1 MLTPK
6 RAEVTFIPA
15 NIRESGMVEIRYGSL
30 LHDKHPIRTIE
41 FANVD
46 DLATKIAA
54 AASEF
59 EGGRY
64 ASVTLLDGIRKPAGW
79 DAKTR
84 QLFYNLDAA
93 S

>member
-1 MLTPK
+1 MPTLK

-15 NIRESGMVEIRYGSL
+15 HRRESGMVEIRYGSL
-30 LHDKHPIRTIE
+30 LHAKHPTRTLE

-46 DLATKIAA
+46 DLTTKIAA
-54 AASEF
+54 TAGEF
-59 EGGRY
+59 DGGRY
-64 ASVTLLDGIRKPAGW
+64 ADVTLLDGIRKPPGW

-84 QLFYNLDAA
+84 RLFFNLEAA